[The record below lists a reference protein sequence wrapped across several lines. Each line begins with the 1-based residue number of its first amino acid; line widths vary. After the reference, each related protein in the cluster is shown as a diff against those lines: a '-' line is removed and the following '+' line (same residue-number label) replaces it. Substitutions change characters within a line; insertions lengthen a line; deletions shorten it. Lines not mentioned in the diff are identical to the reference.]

1 MAKRKK
7 GLRKDLKEEVQN
19 NLGILYM
26 PLTKKQIKCMEGSTQ
41 CIECLKKC
49 SEGISTKW
57 AQPTTA
63 AGKIKKSIGYYH
75 ISDCGCAFKCAKS
88 KDIKNCNEMKGGSKK
103 RSKRRS
109 KK

>member
-1 MAKRKK
+1 
-7 GLRKDLKEEVQN
+7 
-19 NLGILYM
+19 M

-63 AGKIKKSIGYYH
+63 AGKIKKSLGGYD
-75 ISDCGCAFKCAKS
+75 ISDCGCSFKCVKS
-88 KDIKNCNEMKGGSKK
+88 KDIKNCNDMKGGSKK
-103 RSKRRS
+103 KRS
-109 KK
+109 KKRSRKTKK